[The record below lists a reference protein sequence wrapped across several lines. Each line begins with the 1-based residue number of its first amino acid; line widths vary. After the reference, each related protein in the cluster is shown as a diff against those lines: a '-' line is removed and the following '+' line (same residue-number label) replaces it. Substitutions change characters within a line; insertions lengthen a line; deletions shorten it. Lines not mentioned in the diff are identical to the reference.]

1 MPLPCF
7 LVPGSLVESRC
18 GQAVPCIA
26 VDHAACDGS
35 EVREV
40 LGCPFHHPQDSLA
53 QQSLP
58 VRAKQD
64 RFASGC
70 RLGKLRQGELGE
82 AEPRACAHPCSIPV
96 PHQDETPAPTTLLPP
111 AVEGNHC
118 HLSWVPKQ
126 QKQSLVYP
134 AKHRPTWLHRDMQR
148 GSFLFSLAPVDVFLC
163 NILHGSV
170 KRWQKPSCSAGPCL
184 FGP

>member
-7 LVPGSLVESRC
+7 LVPGSLVESRF
-18 GQAVPCIA
+18 GQAMPCIA
-26 VDHAACDGS
+26 LDQAVCDGS

-40 LGCPFHHPQDSLA
+40 LGCPLHHPQDSLA

-58 VRAKQD
+58 VRTKQD

-82 AEPRACAHPCSIPV
+82 AEPRARAHPCSIPV

-111 AVEGNHC
+111 SVEGNHC
-118 HLSWVPKQ
+118 HFSGVPKQ
-126 QKQSLVYP
+126 Q
-134 AKHRPTWLHRDMQR
+134 KHRPTWLHRDMER
-148 GSFLFSLAPVDVFLC
+148 GSLLFSLAPVDVFLC
-163 NILHGSV
+163 NIPHGSV
-170 KRWQKPSCSAGPCL
+170 KRWQKPFCSAGPCL